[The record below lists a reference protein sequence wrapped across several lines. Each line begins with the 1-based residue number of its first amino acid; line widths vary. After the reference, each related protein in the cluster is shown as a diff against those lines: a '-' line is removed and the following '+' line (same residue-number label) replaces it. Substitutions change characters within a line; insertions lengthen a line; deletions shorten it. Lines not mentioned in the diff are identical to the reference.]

1 MKKFCFSSVIIS
13 AICLLILCPFI
24 GNIQTKNNSPAYSK
38 EYVEY
43 LEAEDKSVYGDL
55 IPELYTF
62 PTRNEQM
69 ASSYSPYYCLRD
81 EYKIY
86 TTYQDGYGLC
96 WSYACTTALE
106 TMIAKNFNE
115 FYSFSPAWVG
125 LTTKYY
131 WDNHGYPTYEL
142 GGGGNMSYFDLAVN
156 EYGLMLQ
163 SDFDLKDFHS
173 VDDKNYTEV
182 YNLYKDEVIENLG
195 FDFETIAY
203 YDPSTST
210 IKNHLIS
217 NGSLYAG
224 ICSKD
229 IVNETSLCT
238 LVGSQSDHAVS
249 IIGWDDSYKASSWK
263 NSGAWI
269 AMNSWGDDW
278 GNNGIFYISYDDIL
292 ANEAMYGFVASN
304 TNQDDIYVSIS
315 SSNSSTDNLVVN
327 KYTSTQNTTSSKFEK
342 QFNIFEEGDD
352 ISLEYGYVTNKK
364 IDSIQ
369 INVFKDGETV
379 NNRFSN
385 ISYDLSNK
393 RININSNASD
403 SALLALDEN
412 EILSAGTYDVEISF
426 VCGNKTTTVTKTI
439 IVFDG
444 LELDCLMF
452 YSDAT
457 LNYQSTKQVRYSTS
471 NYNSF
476 NQEEFNYQLY
486 ATEHCYISFYSST
499 YSKITSYSYTSN
511 SGLSIGKSVANFSPY
526 STSYSNGYLYFA
538 IHLTNCNSR
547 TATAT
552 FTLIAESGKSETYTF
567 LIYNTKYFTNSFQ
580 RTYVNV
586 DYNGADAN
594 KTVAGNFA
602 ITSGEKNYIP
612 TPEKTNSV
620 FVGWYTSPSFSEE
633 SKLPSDAIGSYLTT
647 IHIRNSTGKNCFL
660 NNCYELKNGGVTVGF
675 SYIYLYAK
683 WDTLKYSITYSWINT
698 SGVVEFEEI
707 QIDAQS
713 NTNIAI
719 KDISTVAEEGYEFV
733 WESGYTDINFDIG
746 IINTLNQNI
755 RITGKYIPK
764 APTVHSLTIDN
775 EQKSS
780 LSATYTQNTNYK
792 LAVSVSHGA
801 SNVDFVYTWKK
812 KDAKGIFRKVA
823 GAESAT
829 LDVFK
834 ASHSGEYVCEVVAK
848 NNALSSNSKVAT
860 STVFTI
866 TINKAQTVIDTSKMI
881 TEYNYDGTIH
891 EVKGATINHSELSTD
906 DIEYENNIIKDVGTG
921 TQMISIISKAT
932 ENYTEA
938 VVEVPIK
945 INKAKITIKIDN
957 KRGAVFA
964 EKQPFTYVVKYG
976 KVFEN
981 DNLDLEFVSGAN
993 IYLAGEYK
1001 ISAISKNT
1009 NYDVEVIDGTYTIY
1023 IEGLSL
1029 VLLISGVVI
1038 FLSLAC
1044 LFAYYMIKKKSIE
1057 KHLNANDF
1065 DDDIRF

>member
-1 MKKFCFSSVIIS
+1 MKKFCFGSVIIS
-13 AICLLILCPFI
+13 AICLLFLCPFV
-24 GNIQTKNNSPAYSK
+24 GNLQVKNDTPAYSK
-38 EYVEY
+38 EYIEY
-43 LEAEDKSVYGDL
+43 LETEDKSIYGDV

-62 PTRNEQM
+62 PTRDEQKSGSF
-69 ASSYSPYYCLRD
+69 SSYYCLRD

-96 WSYACTTALE
+96 WAYSCTTALE

-115 FYSFSPAWVG
+115 FYSFSAAWVG

-131 WDNHGYPTYEL
+131 WDNHGYTTYEL

-163 SDFDLKDFHS
+163 SDFDLKDFLS
-173 VDDKNYTEV
+173 VDDKNYMEA
-182 YNLYKDEVIENLG
+182 YNLYKDEVIDSLG
-195 FDFETIAY
+195 FDFEAVAY
-203 YDPSTST
+203 YNPSVDT
-210 IKNHLIS
+210 IKNHIMQ
-217 NGSLYAG
+217 NGSLYAA
-224 ICSKD
+224 IYSPD

-238 LVGSQSDHAVS
+238 LVGSQSDHAIS
-249 IIGWDDSYKASSWK
+249 IIGWDDSYKASGW
-263 NSGAWI
+263 NNQGAWI
-269 AMNSWGDDW
+269 ALNSWGDDW
-278 GNNGIFYISYDDIL
+278 GNNGIFYISYDDVH
-292 ANEAMYGFVASN
+292 ANEEMFGFVPADTSD
-304 TNQDDIYVSIS
+304 DDIYVSIA
-315 SSNSSTDNLVVN
+315 SSNSETDNLIVN
-327 KYTSTQNTTSSKFEK
+327 KYSSTKNTTASNFEK
-342 QFNIFEEGDD
+342 QYNIFEEGDD
-352 ISLEYGYVTNKK
+352 ISLEFGYATNKK
-364 IDSIQ
+364 IDNIQ
-369 INVFKDGETV
+369 INVFKDGKTV

-385 ISYDLSNK
+385 ISYDLTNK
-393 RININSNASD
+393 KINIDSNAND
-403 SALLALDEN
+403 TALLSLDEN
-412 EILSAGTYDVEISF
+412 EVLSAGTYEVEISF
-426 VCGNKTTTVTKTI
+426 ISEGSTTIVTKTI
-439 IVFDG
+439 VVFDG
-444 LELDCLMF
+444 LELDSLMF

-457 LNYQSTKQVRYSTS
+457 ADFYTTKQVRFFTS
-471 NYNSF
+471 SYNSF
-476 NQEEFNYQLY
+476 NQEEFYYQIY
-486 ATEHCYISFYSST
+486 AKEHCYIYFFAST
-499 YSKITSYSYTSN
+499 YSKIINYSYTSN
-511 SGLSIGKSVANFSPY
+511 SGLSIGKSVANFTPY
-526 STSYSNGYLYFA
+526 GVGYSNGYLYFA
-538 IHLTNCNSR
+538 VHLTSSNSR

-552 FTLIAESGKSETYTF
+552 FTLVGESGKSETYNF

-586 DYNGADAN
+586 DYNGADGN
-594 KTVAGNFA
+594 KSVAGSLA
-602 ITSGEKNYIP
+602 ITSGEKNYLP

-620 FVGWYTSPSFSEE
+620 FVGWYTSPSLSEE
-633 SKLPSDAIGSYLTT
+633 SKLPTDAIGTYLTL
-647 IHIRNSTGKNCFL
+647 IHITNNTGNNCYI
-660 NNCYELKNGGVTVGF
+660 NNCYELKNGGVAVGF

-698 SGVVEFEEI
+698 SGVVESEEV
-707 QIDAQS
+707 QIDAHS

-746 IINTLNQNI
+746 IINSLNQNI

-764 APTVHSLTIDN
+764 TPVVHSLTIDN

-792 LAVSVSHGA
+792 LAVAVSHGA
-801 SNVDFVYTWKK
+801 NNVDFSYTWKK

-823 GAESAT
+823 GAETAT

-834 ASHSGEYVCEVVAK
+834 ASHSGEYICEVVAT
-848 NNALSSNSKVAT
+848 NHALSVNSKVAT

-881 TEYNYDGTIH
+881 TEYNYDGIIH
-891 EVKGATINHSELSTD
+891 EVKGAIINHSELSND
-906 DIEYENNIIKDVGTG
+906 DIEYKNNIIKDVGTG

-964 EKQPFTYVVKYG
+964 EKQPFTYVVKHG

-981 DNLDLEFVSGAN
+981 DNLNLQYISSAN
-993 IYLAGEYK
+993 IYFAGQYK
-1001 ISAISKNT
+1001 ISAVSKNT

-1029 VLLISGVVI
+1029 VLLISGIVI
-1038 FLSLAC
+1038 FLSLAV
-1044 LFAYYMIKKKSIE
+1044 LFAYYMIRKKSIE
-1057 KHLNANDF
+1057 KHLYANDF
-1065 DDDIRF
+1065 DEDIRF